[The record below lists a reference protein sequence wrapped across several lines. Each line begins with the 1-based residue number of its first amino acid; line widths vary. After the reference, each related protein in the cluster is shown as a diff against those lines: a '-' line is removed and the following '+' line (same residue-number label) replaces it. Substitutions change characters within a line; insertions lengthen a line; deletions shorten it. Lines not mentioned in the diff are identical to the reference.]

1 MMNKAFSLENKTA
14 LITGG
19 ASGLGFAMAK
29 AMVQAG
35 ATVVITSIAQNEIDD
50 ALEVLGDAGRG
61 YLSDVTDLEGIP
73 AFVAQ
78 VEEEVGPIDIFVSN
92 AGNHLKKYVLDTTD
106 AEYLNVLNVHLLG
119 GFAMTR
125 EIAKYMVERK
135 SGSIIF
141 ITSMSAI
148 FGLTGTVAYTSA
160 KSALKGMARELAS
173 ELSPDGVRVNA
184 IAPGFIES
192 RLLRQAFNNDPA
204 REEKVLGRTPMNR
217 LGSPEDIGQV
227 AVFLSSDAAGYIT
240 GVELPVDGG
249 TSIGF

>member
-1 MMNKAFSLENKTA
+1 MNNPFSLEGKIA

-19 ASGLGFAMAK
+19 TTGLGFAMAE
-29 AMVQAG
+29 AIINAG
-35 ATVVITSIAQNEIDD
+35 GKVVITATTEKNIELACEK
-50 ALEVLGDAGRG
+50 LGKNCVGFFN
-61 YLSDVTDLEGIP
+61 DVSELNKLP
-73 AFVAQ
+73 QFVEK
-78 VEEEVGPIDIFVSN
+78 VEKEVGPIDILINN

-106 AEYLNVLNVHLLG
+106 EEFFRVVNVHLLG
-119 GFAMTR
+119 GFSLTR
-125 EIAKYMVERK
+125 EVAKYMVKRK

-148 FGLTGTVAYTSA
+148 FGLTNTVAYTAS
-160 KSALKGMARELAS
+160 KSALKGMVRELAS

-192 RLLRQAFNNDPA
+192 KLMRQAFSNDPE
-204 REEKVLGRTPMNR
+204 REKKVLSRTPMR
-217 LGSPEDIGQV
+217 KIGTPQDIGDV
-227 AVFLSSDAAGYIT
+227 AVFLSSPAAKYIT